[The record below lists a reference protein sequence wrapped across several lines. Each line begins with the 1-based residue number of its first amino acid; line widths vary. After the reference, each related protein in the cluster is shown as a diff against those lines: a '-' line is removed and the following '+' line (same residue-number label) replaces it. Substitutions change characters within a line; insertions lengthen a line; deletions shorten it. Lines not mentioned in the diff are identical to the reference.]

1 MAERSNRLRVNV
13 SQATAI
19 ALFISAMLILP
30 ITAPAVADN
39 HTSSPTS
46 SLEQFS
52 IAFRCRGRACPCPDG
67 APRHDASSPAAI
79 RAGTS
84 PAPTESIHL
93 KSATEKN
100 GADDFQVSF
109 VEVAAR
115 AGLREPIVYG
125 GIDRKRYI
133 IETNG
138 CGVAFL
144 DYDNDGWMD
153 ILLLNGTRLEGFPAG
168 RAPTLKLYH
177 NNHNGTFSDVSNG
190 SGLNGTGW
198 ASAVTIGDY
207 DNDGN
212 DDLFITYY
220 GQNVLYHNDGR
231 GRFSDVTAKAG
242 LATKGTRWGSGCA
255 FVDYDRDGRL
265 DLFVANYLIF
275 DPASVPEP
283 GKGPN
288 CLWKGVPVNCGP
300 KGLPS
305 DTNLLY
311 HNNGDGT
318 FTDVSQASGISKVQ
332 SRYAMTAIV
341 TDYDNDGWPDLY
353 VACDSTASILYRNNG
368 DGTFKD
374 VAIEA
379 GAAYNEDGQP
389 QAGMGVAVG
398 DYNDDGLTDIFK
410 THFADDLPAMYR
422 NTGRGFFEDAS
433 RAAGFE
439 HTRYIQW
446 GTGLVDLN
454 NDGWTD
460 VFTVTG
466 NVYPE
471 VEKVFKEYPHRSPR
485 LIYRNLGNG
494 RFKEVTAAC
503 GPGAQEMH
511 SSRGCAFGDY
521 DNDGDLDVLI
531 MNMNEPP
538 SLLRND
544 YNGGGRGAN
553 NWLTLKLIGTKSNR
567 SAIGARARL
576 KMGAR
581 QQVQEVS
588 SQSSYYSHND
598 PRLHFGL
605 GENNRAEQIEI
616 RWPNGQT
623 ETIKDIAAN
632 QIVTIKE
639 GFGIVKAG
647 DGKR

>member
-1 MAERSNRLRVNV
+1 MLEKLNRLRAAALQALSLALSV
-13 SQATAI
+13 SALIVTPLAVPAI
-19 ALFISAMLILP
+19 A
-30 ITAPAVADN
+30 
-39 HTSSPTS
+39 
-46 SLEQFS
+46 
-52 IAFRCRGRACPCPDG
+52 GY
-67 APRHDASSPAAI
+67 
-79 RAGTS
+79 
-84 PAPTESIHL
+84 PAPTR
-93 KSATEKN
+93 SAPDEN
-100 GADDFQVSF
+100 GASDFQVSF

-115 AGLREPIVYG
+115 AGLTEPFVYG
-125 GIDRKRYI
+125 GMDRKRYI

-153 ILLLNGTRLEGFPAG
+153 ILLLNGTRLEGFAKG
-168 RAPTLKLYH
+168 KAPTLKLYH
-177 NNHNGTFSDVSNG
+177 NNRNGAFSDVTSG
-190 SGLNGTGW
+190 SGLARTGW
-198 ASAVTIGDY
+198 ASAVTVGDY

-212 DDLFITYY
+212 DDLFITYW

-231 GRFSDVTAKAG
+231 GKFSDVTAKAG

-288 CLWKGVPVNCGP
+288 CLWKGVAVNCGP
-300 KGLPS
+300 KGLPT

-318 FTDVSQASGISKVQ
+318 FTDVSQASGIAKAQ
-332 SRYAMTAIV
+332 NRYAMTTLV

-389 QAGMGVAVG
+389 QAGMGVASG
-398 DYNDDGLTDIFK
+398 DYNGDGFTDIFK

-422 NTGRGFFEDAS
+422 NSGRGFFEDAS

-454 NDGWTD
+454 NDGWPD

-471 VEKVFKEYPHRSPR
+471 VERVLKEYPHRSPR

-494 RFKEVTAAC
+494 RFKEVTAEC
-503 GPGAQEMH
+503 GPGARELH

-521 DNDGDLDVLI
+521 DNDGDIDVLI
-531 MNMNEPP
+531 MNMNELP

-544 YNGGGRGAN
+544 YNGSPRGAN
-553 NWLTLKLIGTKSNR
+553 HWLTLKLIGTKSNR
-567 SAIGARARL
+567 SAIGARVRL
-576 KMGAR
+576 KAGAR
-581 QQVQEVS
+581 QQTQEVS

-605 GENNRAEQIEI
+605 GESVRAEQVEI

-623 ETIKDIAAN
+623 EIIKDIAAN

-639 GFGIVKAG
+639 GFGVVKAG
-647 DGKR
+647 GGKK